1 MIIGDIRMTQE
12 EEEAFVPVIRQAI
25 NYFRTTNF
33 TSIETGKYEIQGDD
47 IFVMIQN
54 PTTVTQSEQKIEGH
68 EKYIDVQFL
77 IEGEEE
83 IIYVSRK
90 TEGLVASEEYIEN
103 KDIAFYQHVEHEI
116 AVSLIPGMFVILFP
130 SDLHRPV
137 CSSTGGTKIKKAVMK
152 INKVLLFDGWFP
164 VSTSAEVNSPLK

>member
-33 TSIETGKYEIQGDD
+33 TNIETGKYEIQGDD

-54 PTTVTQSEQKIEGH
+54 PTTMTQSEQKMEGH
-68 EKYIDVQFL
+68 EKYVDVQFL

-90 TEGLVASEEYIEN
+90 SEDTIISEDYIEN
-103 KDIAFYQHVEHEI
+103 KDIAFYNQVGHEI
-116 AVSLIPGMFVILFP
+116 AVSLIPGMFVVLFP

-137 CSSTGGTKIKKAVMK
+137 CSRAGGTKIKKAVMK

-164 VSTSAEVNSPLK
+164 VSTPTE